1 MEPTTKQILD
11 SVIKCLKEVASILEK
26 AEEEKVYTVIIE
38 EPKKTI
44 SPVFVIR
51 DEDMEEPWDIGG

>member
-38 EPKKTI
+38 EPKEN
-44 SPVFVIR
+44 
-51 DEDMEEPWDIGG
+51 D